1 MLKLKKDKVMSGKQ
15 LFIVKARNRLTGQ
28 REIVSNPVIKIE
40 AERIRFEYTNI
51 RGTRKPYTHPKVEPY
66 VVQTELF

>member
-1 MLKLKKDKVMSGKQ
+1 MAQQ
-15 LFIVKARNRLTGQ
+15 LFVVKARNRLTGK
-28 REIVSNPVIKIE
+28 REIVSGACSKDE

-51 RGTRKPYTHPKVEPY
+51 RGTRKPYTHPKVKPY

>member
-1 MLKLKKDKVMSGKQ
+1 MEQ

-28 REIVSNPVIKIE
+28 REIVSKAVPKAE

-51 RGTRKPYTHPKVEPY
+51 RGSKKPYTHPKVEPY
-66 VVQTELF
+66 VIQTELFNQ